1 MPGFH
6 CEGIVK
12 RKKQKFDHPWLEAN
26 RRSYAEWLA
35 RQEAKQGK
43 QAEGQDERPQIG
55 HDHQLAG
62 HE

>member
-1 MPGFH
+1 M
-6 CEGIVK
+6 K

-26 RRSYAEWLA
+26 RRSYAAWLA
-35 RQEAKQGK
+35 RQEAKHGK
-43 QAEGQDERPQIG
+43 RADCLPVQDERPQIR